1 MGLDMYLLGKKYFF
15 ADWSNPQ
22 NNEEEEGFRVREKI
36 YDLGYWRKHYVL
48 NEYII
53 ENFAREDFDTT
64 REIELTSDII
74 TKIISD
80 INHHKLKPSEHVQDL
95 AVFTRALFWLNAEEN
110 NVHRGIVY
118 RASW

>member
-15 ADWSNPQ
+15 GDWRNTQ
-22 NNEEEEGFRVREKI
+22 NNEEEEGFRIREKV

-53 ENFAREDFDTT
+53 ANFGKEDFNTT
-64 REIELTSDII
+64 REIELSLDII

-80 INHHKLKPSEHVQDL
+80 INLHKLKPAEQFQDL
-95 AVFTRALFWLNAEEN
+95 EIFTRSLFWLDVKEET
-110 NVHRGIVY
+110 VYRSIVY
-118 RASW
+118 QASW